1 MAQSNSDMVN
11 SLGDGSFAK
20 SGSMMVIRF
29 ETTLTDDEIRFIFQQ
44 CDRELETANS
54 RYKVTD
60 SPFFFAF
67 PEWDNDSR
75 DLWEIPEAR
84 AFAKRLSD
92 LGLMGILNF
101 KEAFDSSTV
110 PVAGRIALYCI
121 LTGQRIYDSSNDKEQ
136 SAFRAMIYAG
146 FQKLNEFIGK
156 S

>member
-1 MAQSNSDMVN
+1 MTQSNSDMIN
-11 SLGDGSFAK
+11 SLGDGSIAK
-20 SGSMMVIRF
+20 SGLTMVIRF
-29 ETTLTDDEIRFIFQQ
+29 ETTLTDDEIRFIFEQ

-54 RYKVTD
+54 LYQVTD

-101 KEAFDSSTV
+101 KEALDSSTI
-110 PVAGRIALYCI
+110 PVAGKIALYCI
-121 LTGQRIYDSSNDKEQ
+121 LTGQRIYDSSNDKERA
-136 SAFRAMIYAG
+136 AFGAMVDVG
-146 FQKLNEFIGK
+146 FYKLNEFIGK